1 MKMKFLV
8 LGVAVLCFGAGPAIA
23 DLYLDVDIAYTE
35 MTITPTGPG
44 TASVDITDTDWGN
57 IGVFVYDDAGTSG
70 IADDILMDQAYIY
83 NMGLNNFDALLNL
96 TFTQAASELWSASG
110 TVTVRDTTFS
120 DVIAGEFTST
130 RIVIPS
136 SSTDLYVHGRLR
148 PIAPSTSLLTT
159 SPWVFAGQMGPAGS
173 DGVAGQVTLDPADYF
188 DSGIVTVLHY
198 RVGTSSLDTLFSTS
212 DSFIQGDVSMTVVPV
227 PAAFLLGM
235 LGMGVAGLKL
245 RKHA

>member
-1 MKMKFLV
+1 MKTKFLV
-8 LGVAVLCFGAGPAIA
+8 LGVAVLCFGAGPAVA
-23 DLYLDVDIAYTE
+23 DLYLDVDVSFTS
-35 MTITPTGPG
+35 MTITPAGLG
-44 TASVDITDTDWGN
+44 TASVA
-57 IGVFVYDDAGTSG
+57 IGDSDFSSVAAYLWDDAGTSG
-70 IADDILMDQAYIY
+70 SADDVLMDEAYIL
-83 NMGLNNFDALLNL
+83 GGANFDALLNL
-96 TFTQAASELWSASG
+96 TFLQAASEAWSASG

-120 DVIAGEFTST
+120 DVIAGNFTST
-130 RIVIPS
+130 RIEIPS
-136 SSTDLYVHGRLR
+136 TSTDLYVHGRLS
-148 PIAPSTSLLTT
+148 PIAPSTSILTT
-159 SPWVFAGQMGPAGS
+159 SPWVFAGQMGPDGS

-212 DSFIQGDVSMTVVPV
+212 DSFIQGDVSMTLVPV